1 MVESKTV
8 KKSINL
14 QVSCHRLYH
23 WSNSWKNL
31 SKFFL
36 SGDSDT
42 VNSLEGKGDY
52 EAKLLQF
59 DIDRKRVAIFTGK
72 TEVAEKVSWGSRYR
86 SGFFLYTYIKYS
98 LNKIKTLTRGCS
110 WNRKIALKIFADLK
124 K

>member
-8 KKSINL
+8 KKSITL
-14 QVSCHRLYH
+14 QVSCHRLYR

-42 VNSLEGKGDY
+42 VNSIKSKGDY

-59 DIDRKRVAIFTGK
+59 DIDRKRVAIFTEKNRSSGK
-72 TEVAEKVSWGSRYR
+72 S
-86 SGFFLYTYIKYS
+86 
-98 LNKIKTLTRGCS
+98 
-110 WNRKIALKIFADLK
+110 
-124 K
+124 